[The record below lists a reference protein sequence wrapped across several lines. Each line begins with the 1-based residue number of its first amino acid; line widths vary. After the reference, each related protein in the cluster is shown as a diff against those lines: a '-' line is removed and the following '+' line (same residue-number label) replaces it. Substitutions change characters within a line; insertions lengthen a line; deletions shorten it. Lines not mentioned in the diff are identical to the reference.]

1 MEKMEIE
8 GERERIKSVEKR
20 WVTSENDKSNFE
32 SLSQFFDQFQSND
45 RKEWSMCSFT
55 NGSWAVDFA
64 SIDDPTAFIADLCA
78 FLE

>member
-45 RKEWSMCSFT
+45 RKE
-55 NGSWAVDFA
+55 
-64 SIDDPTAFIADLCA
+64 
-78 FLE
+78 